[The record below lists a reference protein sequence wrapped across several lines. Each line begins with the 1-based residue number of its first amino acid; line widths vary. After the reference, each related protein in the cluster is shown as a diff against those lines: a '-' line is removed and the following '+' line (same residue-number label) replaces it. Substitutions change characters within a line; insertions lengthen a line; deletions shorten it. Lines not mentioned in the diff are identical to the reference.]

1 MKELKMQMIMTL
13 MLLIVIFAGWIFAIV
28 LKLFL
33 SSLSIPALIITICI
47 MLFIFMNQK

>member
-13 MLLIVIFAGWIFAIV
+13 MLLIVIFVGWIFATV

>member
-1 MKELKMQMIMTL
+1 MKELKMQLVMVL
-13 MLLIVIFAGWIFAIV
+13 MLAVVIFIGWIFATV

-47 MLFIFMNQK
+47 ILFIFINQE

>member
-1 MKELKMQMIMTL
+1 MKDRKIQLVMVL
-13 MLLIVIFAGWIFAIV
+13 MLAVVIFVGWIFATV

-47 MLFIFMNQK
+47 ILFIFMNQK

>member
-1 MKELKMQMIMTL
+1 MKELKMQLVMVL
-13 MLLIVIFAGWIFAIV
+13 MLALVIFAGWIFAIV